1 MELMKME
8 LNTQPE
14 ADAVAQALTDSATQ
28 DVNDQLDHEIDGVP
42 PMGASGTDMLDEV
55 PTHSDLDTYVPN
67 DDESKLILAVDEAG
81 TEYKVMHEKLTKLFD
96 RIRPSVL
103 ALKDNV
109 FRVRKGVS
117 GRAVVIGGI
126 AVSWEEYCCH
136 TFGVCPRRINQL
148 LEIDDRNDDRIVIP
162 PTKKHHLTEQQLE
175 VMLDAKYEEGVAAGA
190 AGVEDDSDTEV
201 DDETEAGAPKDV
213 RKLDDAINSSPVPEC
228 PKAAGEAYVYF
239 EQFKDEPETM
249 GTEISTMLFDLGLD
263 YATIKQ
269 VLRIVEKDAATT
281 CRDLESSGR
290 KK

>member
-1 MELMKME
+1 METKLQ
-8 LNTQPE
+8 LG
-14 ADAVAQALTDSATQ
+14 ADAVGQALAAPATQ
-28 DVNDQLDHEIDGVP
+28 EVNDNFDHVIDGAS
-42 PMGASGTDMLDEV
+42 PMDATDTGMLDEV

-136 TFGVCPRRINQL
+136 TFGVCARRINQL

-162 PTKKHHLTEQQLE
+162 PVKKYHLTEQQLQD
-175 VMLDAKYEEGVAAGA
+175 MLDEKYEQGVGAGA
-190 AGVEDDSDTEV
+190 AGVEDNEEA
-201 DDETEAGAPKDV
+201 DETAAGAPDVV
-213 RKLDDAINSSPVPEC
+213 RKLEDVITNSPVPNYPE
-228 PKAAGEAYVYF
+228 AAGNRALAYF
-239 EQFKDEPETM
+239 EQFRDEPETL
-249 GTEISTMLFDLGLD
+249 GTEIASMLVGLKLDL
-263 YATIKQ
+263 ATIRRVFK
-269 VLRIVEKDAATT
+269 IAEKDATENIS
-281 CRDLESSGR
+281 DLCKIGEE
-290 KK
+290 K